1 MDEVWVFGCYLAAV
15 FLLFVFSFGWNLW
28 LAPYRLL
35 NEKMDQ
41 RSVRHPSSPDYRQ
54 PNVKHWEG
62 TKTFKLGDAAC
73 LWVGVRPHDPIEDD
87 RAAGKIAQ
95 LSGAMMCGEIP
106 YNPAGGLRAITNLM
120 EGKRRPWPEYSLPI
134 SAVALRK
141 YADAV
146 NDVPPFL
153 QSIEVP
159 PDPEPEEEKVAE

>member
-1 MDEVWVFGCYLAAV
+1 M
-15 FLLFVFSFGWNLW
+15 
-28 LAPYRLL
+28 
-35 NEKMDQ
+35 
-41 RSVRHPSSPDYRQ
+41 RHPSSPDYRQ

>member
-15 FLLFVFSFGWNLW
+15 LLLFVFSFGWNLW

-87 RAAGKIAQ
+87 RASGKIAQ
-95 LSGAMMCGEIP
+95 LSGVMMRGEIP
-106 YNPAGGLRAITNLM
+106 YNPAGGLRMITNLM
-120 EGKRRPWPEYSLPI
+120 EGKRPWPEYSHPI

-141 YADAV
+141 HADAV

-159 PDPEPEEEKVAE
+159 PDPEPVEEKDAE